1 MCRCSLLPLLQDRV
15 LRSGVNVEPN
25 SDAVAY
31 WNIILGTFMASFDL
45 RAFPFDGQRLHV
57 QMEVPGWAGGNVRL
71 KPSSGGTRMFNTNPG
86 KGFDDDY
93 QLQLPQ
99 PAGQELARLFSHGRR
114 FDCCGCHSPVP
125 GRHVQCWRVA
135 TKKQRDTR
143 GSQQVCC
150 CVGCCAHEQHPR
162 LVCCPA
168 LLCASPCALPLSYQT
183 EMR

>member
-1 MCRCSLLPLLQDRV
+1 MLPLVVACIPSPLQDRV

-86 KGFDDDY
+86 RDCHQYDDLLIICCRSQLGSHMSGRYHMGGF
-93 QLQLPQ
+93 
-99 PAGQELARLFSHGRR
+99 
-114 FDCCGCHSPVP
+114 GCV
-125 GRHVQCWRVA
+125 W
-135 TKKQRDTR
+135 K
-143 GSQQVCC
+143 
-150 CVGCCAHEQHPR
+150 
-162 LVCCPA
+162 
-168 LLCASPCALPLSYQT
+168 
-183 EMR
+183 